1 MAPRTGSLPT
11 TRIPASP
18 NAEGPCHHRAMET
31 RSSDGRL
38 TVRIGDADREECLDA
53 LSDHHVWG
61 RLTLDEL
68 DRRQRAALTAVTRD
82 DLAGLLADLPSGTSP
97 SGSLAVSEDWVIGPD
112 GPCPSNRQV
121 VRNAHLPCCGRCAR
135 CVREPNQRRER
146 FCRGFRSGRCRLHH
160 SPLPVEVAGKAARG
174 THLAAIH
181 AESDSLTRR
190 PAPTADGATSRSLT
204 ILLSLPS

>member
-1 MAPRTGSLPT
+1 LLLVPRALPN
-11 TRIPASP
+11 

-38 TVRIGDADREECLDA
+38 TVRIGDAEREECLDA

-97 SGSLAVSEDWVIGPD
+97 SGSLAVSEDWWSLAPT
-112 GPCPSNRQV
+112 
-121 VRNAHLPCCGRCAR
+121 VRALRIAR
-135 CVREPNQRRER
+135 WSATPISLAAGGVLVASANPINDES
-146 FCRGFRSGRCRLHH
+146 GFAVGF
-160 SPLPVEVAGKAARG
+160 AAAAVG
-174 THLAAIH
+174 YITHLCL
-181 AESDSLTRR
+181 SKWPGKR
-190 PAPTADGATSRSLT
+190 PEAL
-204 ILLSLPS
+204 I